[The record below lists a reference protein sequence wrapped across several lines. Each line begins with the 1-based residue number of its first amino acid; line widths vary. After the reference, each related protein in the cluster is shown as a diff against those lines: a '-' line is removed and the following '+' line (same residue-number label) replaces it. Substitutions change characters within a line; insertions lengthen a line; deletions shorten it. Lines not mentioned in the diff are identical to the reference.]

1 MMKPIPFSL
10 RWWHILIVAVVLLLA
25 ALVSAA
31 FIWRAMG
38 HAHYVRVIQQL
49 KDQGLPASIDDY
61 IALAP
66 PVNSVLQDQ
75 WDAWQKWI
83 VNSNTPAEP
92 ELNSVLKKHQ
102 KEWDRWVTGNG
113 PRPSD
118 IEAAVELSTSR
129 YAPAVPLLRQG
140 GLVLGGFGWIALDLP
155 PGKRRQPFTS
165 AIRQPNLSTIREVAE
180 WLHHSTMLAKDPLPH
195 LADLDAFHTAMKRPA
210 TLIDASI
217 AIILASIRD
226 RTYVELMVQG
236 RLPDDFRQRWLS
248 ESCDAMHMIGDAAI
262 GESILNGGMSYKG
275 LLDEMPLLG
284 ITDSSPQYYR
294 SFEHYSFVLHVWL
307 TGYNDCALSVEFQN
321 HIAQRLQNQTT
332 TSWPDID
339 AMMSHLGPLGKMFC
353 PNMQEAAIMALQSDA
368 DHRMARLAVH
378 VIELHRMD
386 MMPSTQEA
394 LVTVLGND
402 HALAPAGDHLHL
414 RYEVP
419 APNRF
424 RFVIDPASPL
434 PNFDDPG
441 RMSMRTQTAGTPAA
455 KEPFVWSARSGSIEI
470 LLAPTSG
477 AP

>member
-1 MMKPIPFSL
+1 
-10 RWWHILIVAVVLLLA
+10 
-25 ALVSAA
+25 
-31 FIWRAMG
+31 MG
-38 HAHYVRVIQQL
+38 HAHYVRVVQQL

-66 PVNSVLQDQ
+66 PVNAGLQDQ
-75 WDAWQKWI
+75 WDAWQKSI

-92 ELNSVLKKHQ
+92 ELNSVLKKYQ
-102 KEWDRWVTGNG
+102 KEWDLWVTGNG

-140 GLVLGGFGWIALDLP
+140 GLVLGGFGWIAQDLP
-155 PGKRRQPFTS
+155 PEKRREPFTS
-165 AIRQPNLSTIREVAE
+165 AIRQPNLLTIREVAE

-217 AIILASIRD
+217 AIMLASIRD
-226 RTYVELMVQG
+226 RTYVELMLQG

-248 ESCDAMHMIGDAAI
+248 ESCDAMHMIGDAAV
-262 GESILNGGMSYKG
+262 GESILYGGMSCKI
-275 LLDEMPLLG
+275 LVDNMPLWG
-284 ITDSSPQYYR
+284 FTDSHFLDYRQWKQSPL
-294 SFEHYSFVLHVWL
+294 VLHIWL
-307 TGYNDCALSVEFQN
+307 TGYNDCALSVEFQA
-321 HIAQRLQNQTT
+321 HITQRLRDQTT
-332 TSWPDID
+332 NVWPDFNE
-339 AMMSHLGPLGKMFC
+339 MVSRFGPLGGRFLG

-378 VIELHRMD
+378 VIGLHRMG
-386 MMPSTQEA
+386 MMPTTQEA
-394 LVTVLGND
+394 LVVALGND

-419 APNRF
+419 APDRF

-441 RMSMRTQTAGTPAA
+441 RMPKRSQTAGTPAA

-470 LLAPTSG
+470 QLKPMTHLP
-477 AP
+477 